1 MKVLHLVESMGH
13 GGAEWLIVEHVRHAG
28 AGVESLVC
36 AVNRGGPALDA
47 AAGYGARTFV
57 LGKGKRRLA
66 MVRRLARL
74 LRDER
79 VDVVNGHNP
88 VGGLYAALASL
99 GSGGPVV
106 FRTEHSIHHRGR
118 HSAVYPLLEVLST
131 AVTRRV
137 VCVCQAVLE
146 SHVRRMPWA
155 ARRFVT
161 VANGISPAPPT
172 RARDAVRQE
181 LGIAADERIALTV
194 GSLTR
199 AKAQH
204 VLIDA
209 FARIARETPGAR
221 LWLAGEGALRA
232 DLEARIRREG
242 LENRVRLLGARS
254 DTAALMSACDVFV
267 LSSVREGLPVTVLEA
282 MRAGRPVIATEA
294 GGSAEAVEDRVTGRI
309 VPMRDAAS
317 LATALREV
325 LGNPEVAARMGRA
338 GEERWARQFTAERM
352 VRETEALYHAACESS
367 RGRLPAETLGD
378 HRATS

>member
-1 MKVLHLVESMGH
+1 MRVLHLVESMGH

-28 AGVESLVC
+28 PGVESLVC
-36 AVNRGGPALDA
+36 AINRGGAALDA

-57 LGKGKRRLA
+57 LAKAERRFA
-66 MVRRLARL
+66 TVRRLARL
-74 LRDER
+74 MKEER

-88 VGGLYAALASL
+88 VGGLYAALACG
-99 GSGGPVV
+99 GSGPAV
-106 FRTEHSIHHRGR
+106 FRTEHSIHYSGR

-172 RARDAVRQE
+172 RARDSVRQE
-181 LGIAADERIALTV
+181 LGVSPDERIALTV
-194 GSLTR
+194 GSLTP

-209 FARIARETPGAR
+209 FARIVRDTPNAR
-221 LWLAGEGALRA
+221 LWIAGEGALRQE
-232 DLEARIRREG
+232 LEAQVRAAG
-242 LENRVRLLGARS
+242 LEAHVRLLGARS
-254 DTAALMSACDVFV
+254 DTPALMSACDVFV

-282 MRAGRPVIATEA
+282 MRAGRAVVATAA
-294 GGSAEAVEDRVTGRI
+294 GGSAEAIEDGVTGRV
-309 VPMRDAAS
+309 VPMKDTVALSGALHAVLRDTD
-317 LATALREV
+317 L
-325 LGNPEVAARMGRA
+325 AARMGRA
-338 GEERWARQFTAERM
+338 GQERWARDFTAERM
-352 VRETEALYHAACESS
+352 VRETEALYRAACEHS
-367 RGRLPAETLGD
+367 GRRVPAAALGD